1 MSVAF
6 KIIGTRTLEDEHKCP
21 SCENSHITID
31 NHGATQIFCRSL
43 YKNLK
48 TTVVECNRYEFKG
61 FAMENF
67 KIAQLAY
74 RIDINSEG
82 DVTFRDSRGRRVNG
96 GKANPRRRRAVR
108 RKNPVTVGPMVN

>member
-1 MSVAF
+1 
-6 KIIGTRTLEDEHKCP
+6 
-21 SCENSHITID
+21 
-31 NHGATQIFCRSL
+31 
-43 YKNLK
+43 
-48 TTVVECNRYEFKG
+48 
-61 FAMENF
+61 MENF